1 MHNHSLLIELEAV
14 QGLLSKVMSGA
25 ESDRKVSTDT
35 DLMIVDLRG
44 ENEYREG
51 HIPGAL
57 NFPVSLLQDPDS
69 ERGALPPL
77 ETLCERFTQLGIGN
91 EAPLIL
97 YDGSGLVPS
106 AKMLWVLEWLG
117 RGNVSI
123 LNGGF
128 IAWSKAGLA
137 TETTIRTTT
146 PQPFSAHPTAT
157 ALASK
162 DQVLAALDQDDVVIV
177 DARKA
182 DEFAGLLPTAARNG
196 HIPGARNIN
205 WESHI
210 KDLFDPTLKPLETLR
225 SLYHEQ
231 GVTPDKEVIV
241 YCRSGARSSHSYFVL
256 RLLGYERVRNY
267 SGSWLEWGNDLDTPI
282 E

>member
-1 MHNHSLLIELEAV
+1 MHNHNLLIEIEDVNPNTQA
-14 QGLLSKVMSGA
+14 K
-25 ESDRKVSTDT
+25 T
-35 DLMIVDLRG
+35 DLGTDYMILDLRG
-44 ENEYREG
+44 ESEYKEG
-51 HIPGAL
+51 HVPGAFH
-57 NFPVSLLQDPDS
+57 FPVNLLQDPNSD
-69 ERGALPPL
+69 RGVLLPVP
-77 ETLCERFTQLGIGN
+77 TLCERFTEAGIGN
-91 EAPLIL
+91 ERLLIL

-106 AKMLWVLEWLG
+106 AKMLWVLERLG
-117 RGNVSI
+117 RKNVGI

-128 IAWSKAGLA
+128 IAWSTAGLA
-137 TETTIRTTT
+137 TETAVRTAT
-146 PQPFSAHPTAT
+146 PETFSAHPTEAVI
-157 ALASK
+157 AQK
-162 DQVLAALDQDDVVIV
+162 HQVLSAIDQDDVVIV
-177 DARKA
+177 DARSA
-182 DEFAGLLPTAARNG
+182 DEFAGRLPTAARNG

-210 KDLFDPTLKPLETLR
+210 KDLFDPTLQSPETLR

-267 SGSWLEWGNDLDTPI
+267 SGSWLEWGNDPNTPI

>member
-1 MHNHSLLIELEAV
+1 MHNHDLVVELETLKALLGTV
-14 QGLLSKVMSGA
+14 QGGSETRVTPETNHMLL
-25 ESDRKVSTDT
+25 
-35 DLMIVDLRG
+35 DLRG
-44 ENEYREG
+44 EAEYKEG
-51 HIPGAL
+51 HIPGAF
-57 NFPVSLLQDPDS
+57 NFPVNLVQDPAS
-69 ERGALPPL
+69 ERGALLPV
-77 ETLCERFTQLGIGN
+77 ETLSERFTQAGIGN
-91 EAPLIL
+91 QRPLVL

-106 AKMLWVLEWLG
+106 AKLLWVLERLG
-117 RGNVSI
+117 RSNVSV

-128 IAWSKAGLA
+128 IAWTKAGLA
-137 TETTIRTTT
+137 TETTPHTAT
-146 PQPFSAHPTAT
+146 PVPFTAHPTET
-157 ALASK
+157 VLAHK
-162 DQVLAALDQDDVVIV
+162 HQVLKAIGRDDVVLV
-177 DARKA
+177 DARTA
-182 DEFAGLLPTAARNG
+182 DEYAGTLPTAARNG

-210 KDLFDPTLKPLETLR
+210 NDLFDPTLKSLESLR

-267 SGSWLEWGNDLDTPI
+267 SGSWLEWGNDPDTPI